1 MQDRFGRRTNPQRSA
16 EMRARLITAARRLFV
31 EQGFAGTSTPAIVAA
46 AGVTRG
52 ALYHH
57 FPDKQAIF
65 RGVVEAE
72 AAAVAAVIDTA
83 DSPGMTPLERLLGG
97 AVAYLKG
104 MEVPGRVRLL
114 LVDGPAILGRADMRG
129 IEATHGDASL
139 LLGVREAL
147 AASGRLD
154 VSAEALASLL
164 SAMFE
169 RAALDIAEGA
179 DRNAVETASQALLR
193 NLLGP
198 RQV

>member
-1 MQDRFGRRTNPQRSA
+1 MQDGFERRTNTQRSA
-16 EMRARLITAARRLFV
+16 EMRARLISAARGLFV
-31 EQGFAGTSTPAIVAA
+31 ELGFAGTSTPAIVAA

-83 DSPGMTPLERLLGG
+83 DAPGMTPLQRLLAG
-97 AVAYLKG
+97 AVAYLQG

-114 LVDGPAILGRADMRG
+114 LVDGPAVLGRADMRG
-129 IEATHGDASL
+129 IEASHGDASL

-147 AASGRLD
+147 AASGRKD
-154 VSAEALASLL
+154 VKAEALASLL
-164 SAMFE
+164 SSMFE

-179 DRNAVETASQALLR
+179 KRDAVEAASQAVLR
-193 NLLGP
+193 SVFDH
-198 RQV
+198 RKV

>member
-1 MQDRFGRRTNPQRSA
+1 MQDEDVRRTNPQRSA
-16 EMRARLITAARRLFV
+16 EMRARLITAARGLFV
-31 EQGFAGTSTPAIVAA
+31 EQGFAGTSTSAIVAA

-57 FPDKQAIF
+57 FPNKLSIF
-65 RGVVEAE
+65 RGVIEAE

-83 DSPGMTPLERLLGG
+83 DAPGMTALERLLAG

-147 AASGRLD
+147 AASGRKE
-154 VSAEALASLL
+154 VQAEALASLL

-169 RAALDIAEGA
+169 RAALDIAEGENR
-179 DRNAVETASQALLR
+179 DAVEAASQAVLR
-193 NLLGP
+193 NVFDH
-198 RQV
+198 RKV